1 MDNFFF
7 QSRKWPDLNLKSPGI
22 KPRTLAGRSHPPQP
36 LPAVTPHL
44 VPPAS
49 SPRPF
54 SDDGGGE
61 ETPRTPL
68 TAPHT
73 PPPGHLGDYSVFAQI
88 HIGPSKKFYKY
99 RFHLL
104 TTHKIE
110 VLMHLSL

>member
-1 MDNFFF
+1 MKFF

-44 VPPAS
+44 VPPTS

-73 PPPGHLGDYSVFAQI
+73 PPAGHLGDYSVCLLYTSVLKQS
-88 HIGPSKKFYKY
+88 HVMKFFVNFTKCTLQKTNYK
-99 RFHLL
+99 
-104 TTHKIE
+104 
-110 VLMHLSL
+110 